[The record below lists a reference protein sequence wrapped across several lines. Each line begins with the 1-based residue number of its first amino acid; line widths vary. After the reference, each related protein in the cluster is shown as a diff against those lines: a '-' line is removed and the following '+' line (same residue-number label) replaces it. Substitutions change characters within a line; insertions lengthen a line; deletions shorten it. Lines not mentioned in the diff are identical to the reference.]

1 MSDVPPPPPPPPPP
15 GYGASAAPGGG
26 PTPPLAEIGPRVIAF
41 LIDFGIMIGG
51 YIAVIILSGIFGAVS
66 DALGFLVFL
75 LGMLALAGFSL
86 YNTVYLEGTTGQTI
100 GKKQQ
105 GVKTVGLENGGQPI
119 GPVMVFVR
127 YLINNLVCYLGW
139 LFPFFDAQRQTL
151 GDKVTKSVVVT
162 A

>member
-15 GYGASAAPGGG
+15 GYGAPPGGAG
-26 PTPPLAEIGPRVIAF
+26 GATPPLAEIGPRVIAF
-41 LIDFGIMIGG
+41 LIDTGITIGG

-75 LGMLALAGFSL
+75 LGILGLAGFSL
-86 YNTVYLEGTTGQTI
+86 YNVVYLEGTTGQTI
-100 GKKQQ
+100 GKKMQS
-105 GVKTVGLENGGQPI
+105 VKTVGLENGGQPI

-127 YLINNLVCYLGW
+127 YFINNLVCNLGW
-139 LFPFFDAQRQTL
+139 LLAFFDPQRQTL
-151 GDKVTKSVVVT
+151 GDKVTKSVVTV